1 MNALDYILD
10 GLEAAL
16 ELEREL
22 GVRVVEC
29 DRSLLTPASRLPSNV
44 SRLSGEGLETRDVRR
59 ETRGGLETRDV
70 RRETRVGLE
79 TRDARPAA
87 NNRTIEQSNGRT
99 IPDLAF
105 LHDRPLS
112 PAGIEMMAKII
123 GAMKRTAEN
132 SPIVVEPPMP
142 RAKVLV
148 VLGGRALRKY
158 FPEQKAEPGQWFR
171 TPGGRDVLVTYSPE
185 YILRFDTVTPAVQKL
200 KQDMWRSL
208 KAVVQRLKS

>member
-1 MNALDYILD
+1 MNALDYVLD

-59 ETRGGLETRDV
+59 ETRA
-70 RRETRVGLE
+70 GLE

-185 YILRFDTVTPAVQKL
+185 YILRFGAVTPAVQKL

>member
-59 ETRGGLETRDV
+59 ETRA
-70 RRETRVGLE
+70 GLE

-123 GAMKRTAEN
+123 EAMKRTAEN
-132 SPIVVEPPMP
+132 SPIVVKPPMP

-148 VLGGRALRKY
+148 VLGARALRKY

>member
-59 ETRGGLETRDV
+59 ETR
-70 RRETRVGLE
+70 VGLE
-79 TRDARPAA
+79 TRDASPAA

-142 RAKVLV
+142 RAKVL
-148 VLGGRALRKY
+148 GARALRKY

>member
-44 SRLSGEGLETRDVRR
+44 SRLSGE
-59 ETRGGLETRDV
+59 GLETRDV

-148 VLGGRALRKY
+148 VLGGRALKKY

-185 YILRFDTVTPAVQKL
+185 YILRFGTVTPAVQKL

>member
-59 ETRGGLETRDV
+59 ETRAGLETRD
-70 RRETRVGLE
+70 E
-79 TRDARPAA
+79 RPAA

-123 GAMKRTAEN
+123 EAMKRTAEN
-132 SPIVVEPPMP
+132 SPIVVKPPMP

-148 VLGGRALRKY
+148 VLGARALRKY
-158 FPEQKAEPGQWFR
+158 FPEQKAEPGQWFG

>member
-59 ETRGGLETRDV
+59 ETRAGLETRD
-70 RRETRVGLE
+70 E
-79 TRDARPAA
+79 RPAA

-132 SPIVVEPPMP
+132 SPIVVKPPMP

-148 VLGGRALRKY
+148 VLGARALRKY

-185 YILRFDTVTPAVQKL
+185 YILRFGTVTSAVQRL

>member
-59 ETRGGLETRDV
+59 ETRA
-70 RRETRVGLE
+70 GLE

-87 NNRTIEQSNGRT
+87 NNRTIEQSNDRT

-148 VLGGRALRKY
+148 VLGGRALKKY

>member
-59 ETRGGLETRDV
+59 ETR
-70 RRETRVGLE
+70 VGLE
-79 TRDARPAA
+79 TRDERPAA

-123 GAMKRTAEN
+123 EAMKRTAEN

-148 VLGGRALRKY
+148 VLGGRALKKY
-158 FPEQKAEPGQWFR
+158 FPAQKAEPGQWFR

>member
-29 DRSLLTPASRLPSNV
+29 DRSLLSVSTTGSVRASGVSGDSGATVAAGLPSSASKV
-44 SRLSGEGLETRDVRR
+44 
-59 ETRGGLETRDV
+59 
-70 RRETRVGLE
+70 
-79 TRDARPAA
+79 AQPAPQPA
-87 NNRTIEQSNGRT
+87 NHTIEQSEQSNDRT
-99 IPDLAF
+99 VPDLAF

-132 SPIVVEPPMP
+132 SPIVIEPPMP

-148 VLGGRALRKY
+148 VLGGRALKKY
-158 FPEQKAEPGQWFR
+158 FPAQKAEPGQWFK

-185 YILRFDTVTPAVQKL
+185 YILRFGTVTPAVQKL

-208 KAVVQRLKS
+208 KAVVQRLG

>member
-59 ETRGGLETRDV
+59 ETR
-70 RRETRVGLE
+70 VGLE
-79 TRDARPAA
+79 TRDERPAA

-185 YILRFDTVTPAVQKL
+185 YILRFGTVTPAVQKL

>member
-59 ETRGGLETRDV
+59 ETR
-70 RRETRVGLE
+70 VGLE
-79 TRDARPAA
+79 TRDERPAA
-87 NNRTIEQSNGRT
+87 NNRTIEQSNGRI

-148 VLGGRALRKY
+148 VLGARALRKY

-208 KAVVQRLKS
+208 KAIVQRLKS

>member
-59 ETRGGLETRDV
+59 ETR
-70 RRETRVGLE
+70 VGLE
-79 TRDARPAA
+79 TRDERPAA

-99 IPDLAF
+99 VPDLAF

-148 VLGGRALRKY
+148 VLGGRALKKY

-185 YILRFDTVTPAVQKL
+185 YILRFGTVTPAVQKL

>member
-59 ETRGGLETRDV
+59 ETR
-70 RRETRVGLE
+70 VGLE

-87 NNRTIEQSNGRT
+87 NNRTIEQSNVRT

-148 VLGGRALRKY
+148 VLGGRALKKY

>member
-29 DRSLLTPASRLPSNV
+29 DRSLLAPASRLPSNV
-44 SRLSGEGLETRDVRR
+44 SRPTIG
-59 ETRGGLETRDV
+59 GGLETRDE
-70 RRETRVGLE
+70 RRGTRVGRE
-79 TRDARPAA
+79 TRDARPAV
-87 NNRTIEQSNGRT
+87 G
-99 IPDLAF
+99 DLVF

-132 SPIVVEPPMP
+132 SPIIVEPPMP

-148 VLGGRALRKY
+148 VLGGRALKKY
-158 FPEQKAEPGQWFR
+158 FPEQKAEPGQWFK

-185 YILRFDTVTPAVQKL
+185 YILRFGAVTPAVLKL
-200 KQDMWRSL
+200 KQAMWHSL
-208 KAVVQRLKS
+208 KAVVQRLG

>member
-59 ETRGGLETRDV
+59 ETR
-70 RRETRVGLE
+70 VGLE

-87 NNRTIEQSNGRT
+87 NNRTIEQSNGRI

-148 VLGGRALRKY
+148 VLGARALRKY

>member
-59 ETRGGLETRDV
+59 ETR
-70 RRETRVGLE
+70 VGLE
-79 TRDARPAA
+79 TRDERPAA

-148 VLGGRALRKY
+148 VLGGRALKKY
-158 FPEQKAEPGQWFR
+158 FPAQKAEPGQWFR

-185 YILRFDTVTPAVQKL
+185 YILRFGTVTPAVQKL

>member
-59 ETRGGLETRDV
+59 ETR
-70 RRETRVGLE
+70 VGLE
-79 TRDARPAA
+79 TRDERPAA

-105 LHDRPLS
+105 LHARPLS

-123 GAMKRTAEN
+123 EAMKRTAEN
-132 SPIVVEPPMP
+132 SPIVVKPPMP

-148 VLGGRALRKY
+148 VLGARALRKY

>member
-59 ETRGGLETRDV
+59 ETRA
-70 RRETRVGLE
+70 GLE

-148 VLGGRALRKY
+148 VLGARALRKY

-185 YILRFDTVTPAVQKL
+185 YILRFSTVTPAVQKL

>member
-59 ETRGGLETRDV
+59 ETR
-70 RRETRVGLE
+70 VGLE
-79 TRDARPAA
+79 TRDERPAA
-87 NNRTIEQSNGRT
+87 NNRTIEQSNNRT
-99 IPDLAF
+99 VPDLAF

-148 VLGGRALRKY
+148 VLGGRALKKY

-185 YILRFDTVTPAVQKL
+185 YILRFGAVTPAVQKL

>member
-59 ETRGGLETRDV
+59 ETR
-70 RRETRVGLE
+70 VGLE
-79 TRDARPAA
+79 TRDERPAA

-123 GAMKRTAEN
+123 VAMKRTAEN

-142 RAKVLV
+142 RTKVLV
-148 VLGGRALRKY
+148 VLGGRALKKY

>member
-59 ETRGGLETRDV
+59 ETR
-70 RRETRVGLE
+70 VGLE
-79 TRDARPAA
+79 TRDERPAA

-132 SPIVVEPPMP
+132 SPIVVKPPMP

-148 VLGGRALRKY
+148 VLGARALKKY

-185 YILRFDTVTPAVQKL
+185 YILRFGAVTPAVQKL

>member
-59 ETRGGLETRDV
+59 ETRA
-70 RRETRVGLE
+70 GLE

-132 SPIVVEPPMP
+132 SPIVVKPPMP

-148 VLGGRALRKY
+148 VLGARALKKY

>member
-59 ETRGGLETRDV
+59 ETR
-70 RRETRVGLE
+70 VGLE
-79 TRDARPAA
+79 TRDERPAA

-132 SPIVVEPPMP
+132 SPIVVKPPMP

-148 VLGGRALRKY
+148 VLGGRALKKY

-185 YILRFDTVTPAVQKL
+185 YILRFGAVTPAVQKL

>member
-59 ETRGGLETRDV
+59 ETRAGLETRD
-70 RRETRVGLE
+70 E
-79 TRDARPAA
+79 RPAA

-123 GAMKRTAEN
+123 EAMKRTAEN
-132 SPIVVEPPMP
+132 SPIVVKPPMP

-148 VLGGRALRKY
+148 VLGARALRKY

>member
-44 SRLSGEGLETRDVRR
+44 SRLSGEGLETRDVSR
-59 ETRGGLETRDV
+59 ETRA
-70 RRETRVGLE
+70 GLE

-148 VLGGRALRKY
+148 VLGARALKKY

-185 YILRFDTVTPAVQKL
+185 YILRFGTVTPAVQKL

>member
-29 DRSLLTPASRLPSNV
+29 DRSLLSVSATRLPPNV
-44 SRLSGEGLETRDVRR
+44 SRLSGE
-59 ETRGGLETRDV
+59 GLETRDV

-148 VLGGRALRKY
+148 VLGGRALKKY

-185 YILRFDTVTPAVQKL
+185 YILRFGAVTPAVQKL

>member
-22 GVRVVEC
+22 GVKVVEC
-29 DRSLLTPASRLPSNV
+29 DRSLLSASATRLPPNV
-44 SRLSGEGLETRDVRR
+44 SRPTG
-59 ETRGGLETRDV
+59 GGLETRD
-70 RRETRVGLE
+70 E
-79 TRDARPAA
+79 RPAA
-87 NNRTIEQSNGRT
+87 NNRTIEQSNNRT

-148 VLGGRALRKY
+148 VLGGRALKKY
-158 FPEQKAEPGQWFR
+158 FPEQKAEPGQWFK

-185 YILRFDTVTPAVQKL
+185 YILRFGTVTPAVQKL

>member
-44 SRLSGEGLETRDVRR
+44 SRLSGE
-59 ETRGGLETRDV
+59 GLETRDV

-148 VLGGRALRKY
+148 VLGGRALKKY

>member
-29 DRSLLTPASRLPSNV
+29 DRSLLSVSATRLPPNV

-59 ETRGGLETRDV
+59 ETRA
-70 RRETRVGLE
+70 GLE

-148 VLGGRALRKY
+148 VLGGRALKKY

-185 YILRFDTVTPAVQKL
+185 YILRFGTVTPAVQKL

>member
-59 ETRGGLETRDV
+59 ETR
-70 RRETRVGLE
+70 VGLE
-79 TRDARPAA
+79 TRDERPAA

-148 VLGGRALRKY
+148 VLGARALKKY
-158 FPEQKAEPGQWFR
+158 FPDQKAEPGQWFR

-185 YILRFDTVTPAVQKL
+185 YILRFGAVTPAVQKL

>member
-59 ETRGGLETRDV
+59 ETRAGLETRD
-70 RRETRVGLE
+70 E
-79 TRDARPAA
+79 RPAA

-99 IPDLAF
+99 VPDLAF

-148 VLGGRALRKY
+148 VLGGRALKKY

-185 YILRFDTVTPAVQKL
+185 YILRFGAVTPAVQKL

>member
-22 GVRVVEC
+22 GVRLVEC

-59 ETRGGLETRDV
+59 ETR
-70 RRETRVGLE
+70 VGLE
-79 TRDARPAA
+79 TRDERPAA

-148 VLGGRALRKY
+148 VLGVRALKKY

-185 YILRFDTVTPAVQKL
+185 YILRFGTVTPAVQKL

>member
-1 MNALDYILD
+1 
-10 GLEAAL
+10 
-16 ELEREL
+16 
-22 GVRVVEC
+22 
-29 DRSLLTPASRLPSNV
+29 
-44 SRLSGEGLETRDVRR
+44 
-59 ETRGGLETRDV
+59 
-70 RRETRVGLE
+70 
-79 TRDARPAA
+79 
-87 NNRTIEQSNGRT
+87 
-99 IPDLAF
+99 
-105 LHDRPLS
+105 
-112 PAGIEMMAKII
+112 MMAKII

-185 YILRFDTVTPAVQKL
+185 YILRFSTVTPAVQKL

>member
-59 ETRGGLETRDV
+59 ETRA
-70 RRETRVGLE
+70 GLE

-105 LHDRPLS
+105 LHDRLLS

-148 VLGGRALRKY
+148 VLGGRALKKY

-185 YILRFDTVTPAVQKL
+185 YILRFGTVTPAVQKL

>member
-59 ETRGGLETRDV
+59 ETR
-70 RRETRVGLE
+70 VGLE
-79 TRDARPAA
+79 TRDERPAA
-87 NNRTIEQSNGRT
+87 NNRTIEQSNDRT

-148 VLGGRALRKY
+148 VLGGRALKKY

-185 YILRFDTVTPAVQKL
+185 YILRFDAVTPAVQKL

>member
-59 ETRGGLETRDV
+59 ETR
-70 RRETRVGLE
+70 VGLE
-79 TRDARPAA
+79 TRDERPAA

-99 IPDLAF
+99 VPDLAF

-123 GAMKRTAEN
+123 GAMKRTTEN

-148 VLGGRALRKY
+148 VLGGRALKKY
-158 FPEQKAEPGQWFR
+158 FPAQKAEPGQWFR

>member
-29 DRSLLTPASRLPSNV
+29 DRSLLAPASRLPSNV
-44 SRLSGEGLETRDVRR
+44 SRPTGGGHETRDERR
-59 ETRGGLETRDV
+59 ETGG
-70 RRETRVGLE
+70 GLE

-87 NNRTIEQSNGRT
+87 G
-99 IPDLAF
+99 DLVF

-132 SPIVVEPPMP
+132 SPIIVEPPMP

-148 VLGGRALRKY
+148 VLGGRALKKY
-158 FPEQKAEPGQWFR
+158 FPEQKAEPGQWFK

-185 YILRFDTVTPAVQKL
+185 YILRFGAVTPAVLKL
-200 KQDMWRSL
+200 KQAMWHSL
-208 KAVVQRLKS
+208 KAVVQRLG